1 MIDQRSNT
9 TIKPPRRPSPVRRWL
24 RRLAGAC
31 AAIAALLVLAWLTF
45 TSSWF
50 LTPRIEAILSALVGG
65 RVTIGR
71 SDFGLDGRLQLT
83 DVRLLVPSIRGPAG
97 ELVHIPDLTINLDR
111 RELLAGRVTARRLI
125 IDDALLRLSEDL
137 DSGRFNVG
145 GLTLPASGA
154 SAPITEWPQIE
165 LRAGVVQIGEHRLS
179 AFRPSGEIR
188 VDGSLQPQRGV
199 RGAGA
204 SDWYAFDLREIK
216 PAAGGAGSAPEM
228 RLAGRFNLATGEGS
242 SIISGITF
250 DPQQAAL
257 LPRVARQW
265 WEIIEPVGALQ
276 PIAVQVRPGGGYE
289 IEIAMDGIDWSL
301 PVPTF
306 DPSRD
311 TRPPRMTN
319 VRGNVVIHDG
329 VVDLI
334 GLSGTIEGVHY
345 ALSGLFTSVDRS
357 PGFDLTFEV
366 ERFDLSRNL
375 NILTALP
382 ANVRQL
388 VDDQLV
394 QLGGPSGL
402 LDAHVNLRR
411 DALDPDLAEGEA
423 PAARPVRASGRVE
436 LLNAE
441 GTYAAFPYPLTGLHG
456 AVEFDDQEMRI
467 MSLAGRGPTGGQVY
481 LSARVAPLDADPQ
494 VEAEMYAN
502 NVPLDEHLLAAL
514 GPSRGKAITE
524 FFNPEWMERLHAAG
538 LILTDSD
545 VGPISDEVMQLM
557 RRHREVTE
565 SATPD
570 PLREEQLKAIL
581 ARIEE
586 IETDLS
592 RVFQL
597 GGRVN
602 IRSTIRRE
610 RGPGQPTKVSNYVT
624 LADRE
629 RPLGVIYEEFPYPAW
644 LVEGEVLI
652 EYDRVLLV
660 KDLVLEGVGGGR
672 AVVSGQVRRVREP
685 VRRQEPEITL
695 RVEDIP
701 VNELLLRAIPGGG
714 GEKAQAAAP
723 DSELSRAAQILA
735 GLRLV
740 GSLNAEGRVYA
751 DARGKADFDIAVTL
765 ADGSSRD
772 ASDRPP
778 WEAGLDWLWPPALPL
793 SDAAAE
799 VTVHRRSVEIH
810 RFAGRS
816 GEQEFDVRGR
826 IAWGEG
832 STAIELDAAAR
843 RLDLQP
849 HLIDLAAPLGSDEGL
864 EEMRGFWDQLQPQG
878 LADAAL
884 TFRHTGDEPPLF
896 DLTLEPRFG
905 SLLIDGRRV
914 EAANVQGAVQIRDGA
929 VRFADLHAD
938 AACEGSAVGRITL
951 DGALGYRAD
960 CAWDL
965 HGRIE
970 GGRFEAPIF
979 DRFAAGLS
987 SLLSRS
993 EGDSVEP
1000 RGAFDTS
1007 FHLTREIDAPRPSYL
1022 INVQPGELDF
1032 TLGSERFEV
1041 RRLEG
1046 AALIT
1051 PEAFE
1056 LLNLSGSYQ
1065 DGLIQLAGRVDRTCG
1080 VDADLRLSV
1089 SANRLTGRVRALLP
1103 RAVNDLIEAIDLD
1116 VGQSV
1121 ELTDARIRYTRPPAR
1136 DTAADDAFQATP
1148 PPPESIDFAGV
1159 LNVRDASMNLSIPIT
1174 ELDGSLD
1181 ISAQRNSNEPW
1192 LHGAVRMNVSRMLVL
1207 GRQVT
1212 DVRAS
1217 LSAGEEPG
1225 QVELTSLVGECYG
1238 GRLSVEGQVRVPWL
1252 GEPGRYDVRLALGQ
1266 AAVDPILR
1274 RPAPHPAE
1282 SPAGTAAP
1290 PSAGATGPAS
1300 WRPGRLVASLAVA
1313 GEFGR
1318 PESRIG
1324 RGDIRVTGAELY
1336 EVPLAMWALQL
1347 SALTLPVST
1356 SFREADID
1364 YYIDG
1369 DEVIFERLM
1378 LDSPAMSLH
1387 GQGVLNYRS
1396 QRLDMQFNTASKLR
1410 APLLTPI
1417 WESLR
1422 DLFVTIRVTGTLD
1435 QPQANLEPRSRAA
1448 AGLRRPARP
1457 DTEPRDLVI
1466 APANSD

>member
-1 MIDQRSNT
+1 MIGARSGTNQT
-9 TIKPPRRPSPVRRWL
+9 HPIRSGRPRRWL
-24 RRLAGAC
+24 RRLAGALC
-31 AAIAALLVLAWLTF
+31 LIAIIILLAWQVL

-50 LTPRIEAILSALVGG
+50 LTPRIEAVLSPMVGG
-65 RVTIGR
+65 RVMIGH
-71 SDFGLDGRLQLT
+71 SDLGLDGRLQLT
-83 DVRLLVPSIRGPAG
+83 DVRLLVPSVRGPAG
-97 ELVHIPDLTINLDR
+97 ELVHVPDLTINLDR
-111 RELLAGRVTARRLI
+111 RDLLAGRITARRLI

-145 GLTLPASGA
+145 GLSLAAPGA

-165 LRAGVVQIGEHRLS
+165 LRSGIVQIGEHRLS
-179 AFRPSGEIR
+179 AFRASGEIR
-188 VDGSLQPQRGV
+188 VDGSLRPPPA
-199 RGAGA
+199 AGA
-204 SDWYAFDLREIK
+204 DAGDWYSFDLREVK
-216 PAAGGAGSAPEM
+216 STPPGAAPAGAM
-228 RLAGRFNLATGEGS
+228 RLTGRFNLATGEAS
-242 SIISGITF
+242 SIISDVTF

-257 LPRVARQW
+257 LPRVAREW
-265 WEIIEPVGALQ
+265 WEIIEPTGALQ
-276 PIAVQVRPGGGYE
+276 PIAVQIKPGGGYE
-289 IEIAMDGIDWSL
+289 IEITMDGIDWSL
-301 PVPTF
+301 PVPSF

-311 TRPPRMTN
+311 ILPPRMTD
-319 VRGNVVIHDG
+319 VRGSVVIHDG

-334 GLSGTIEGVHY
+334 GLSGKIDGVHY
-345 ALSGLFTSVDRS
+345 QLRGLFTSVDRS
-357 PGFDLTFEV
+357 PGFDLTFDV
-366 ERFDLSRNL
+366 AQFDVSRNL
-375 NILTALP
+375 NVLTALP
-382 ANVRQL
+382 ANVRRL

-402 LDAHVNLRR
+402 LDAHVTLHR
-411 DALDPDLAEGEA
+411 DALETGVAASEA
-423 PAARPVRASGRVE
+423 PALRPVRASGRVE

-441 GTYAAFPYPLTGLHG
+441 GTYAGFPYPLSGLHG
-456 AVEFDDQEMRI
+456 AVEFDDQEIRI

-481 LSARVAPLDADPQ
+481 LSGRIAPLDADPQ

-524 FFNPEWMERLHAAG
+524 FFNPQWMERLHAAG
-538 LILTDSD
+538 LILTESD
-545 VGPISDEVMQLM
+545 VEPISEEVMQLM
-557 RRHREVTE
+557 RRHREITE
-565 SATPD
+565 AAAPD
-570 PLREEQLKAIL
+570 PQRQEQLEAIL
-581 ARIEE
+581 ARVKE
-586 IETDLS
+586 IEADLG

-624 LADRE
+624 LADRA
-629 RPLGVIYEEFPYPAW
+629 RPLGVIYEEFPYPAR
-644 LVEGEVLI
+644 LVDGEVLI
-652 EYDRVLLV
+652 EYDRVTLV

-672 AVVSGQVRRVREP
+672 AVISGEVRRVREP
-685 VRRQEPEITL
+685 VRRQEPDL
-695 RVEDIP
+695 ALHVEGIP
-701 VNELLLRAIPGGG
+701 VNELLLRAIPGGEHDG
-714 GEKAQAAAP
+714 HTADGSSVSG
-723 DSELSRAAQILA
+723 DLSRAARILA

-740 GSLNAEGRVYA
+740 GNLSAEGRIFA
-751 DARGKADFDIAVTL
+751 DARGKADFDINVLL
-765 ADGSSRD
+765 ANGSSRD
-772 ASDRPP
+772 VQDRPR
-778 WEAGLDWLWPPALPL
+778 WEAGLDWLWPRTLPV

-799 VTVHRRSVEIH
+799 VTVHRRSVDIH
-810 RFAGRS
+810 RFEGRS
-816 GEQEFDVRGR
+816 GEQEFAVSGR
-826 IAWGEG
+826 IAWSGG
-832 STAIELDAAAR
+832 SADVELDAEAR
-843 RLDLQP
+843 RLDLLP
-849 HLIDLAAPLGSDEGL
+849 HLIDLASPLGSDEGI
-864 EEMRGFWDQLQPQG
+864 EEMRGFWDRLQPQG
-878 LADAAL
+878 RADAAL
-884 TFRHTGDEPPLF
+884 TYRQVGDEPTLF

-905 SLLIDGRRV
+905 SLLLDGRRV
-914 EAANVQGAVQIRDGA
+914 ETADAQGTVQIRDGA
-929 VRFADLHAD
+929 VRFTDLHAD
-938 AACEGSAVGRITL
+938 ASCEGAAVGRITL
-951 DGALGYRAD
+951 DGTMGYRD
-960 CAWDL
+960 DRAWDL

-987 SLLSRS
+987 GLLSRNAD
-993 EGDSVEP
+993 ESVAP
-1000 RGAFDTS
+1000 RGAFDAS
-1007 FHLTREIDAPRPSYL
+1007 FHLTRAVGESRPSYL

-1056 LLNLSGSYQ
+1056 LLNLAGSYQ
-1065 DGLIQLAGRVDRTCG
+1065 DGLIQLAGRVDRTRG

-1089 SANRLTGRVRALLP
+1089 SADRFTGRVRALLP

-1121 ELTDARIRYTRPPAR
+1121 ELTDARIRYVRPPASGAAEAGAR
-1136 DTAADDAFQATP
+1136 KTAPAAA
-1148 PPPESIDFAGV
+1148 ESIDFAGM

-1181 ISAQRNSNEPW
+1181 ISARRNSDEPW
-1192 LHGAVRMNVSRMLVL
+1192 LHGAVEMNVSRMLVL

-1217 LSAGEEPG
+1217 LSAGQEPG
-1225 QVELTSLVGECYG
+1225 QVELSSLVGECYG
-1238 GRLSVEGQVRVPWL
+1238 GRLSAEGQLRVPWL
-1252 GEPGRYDVRLALGQ
+1252 GEPGRYDVRVALGQ
-1266 AAVDPILR
+1266 VAVDPVLR
-1274 RPAPHPAE
+1274 RPAPPAAE
-1282 SPAGTAAP
+1282 APVDVAATPAPAAP
-1290 PSAGATGPAS
+1290 AP
-1300 WRPGRLVASLAVA
+1300 WRPGRLAASLAVA

-1369 DEVIFERLM
+1369 NEVVFERLT
-1378 LDSPAMSLH
+1378 LDSPAMSLR
-1387 GQGVLNYRS
+1387 GQGVLNYQS
-1396 QRLDMQFNTASKLR
+1396 QRLDMQFHTASKLR

-1422 DLFVTIRVTGTLD
+1422 DLFVTIRVTGTLEK
-1435 QPQANLEPRSRAA
+1435 PEANLEPRSGAA
-1448 AGLRRPARP
+1448 AGLRRPARA
-1457 DTEPRDLVI
+1457 DAEPRDLVI
-1466 APANSD
+1466 APITSD